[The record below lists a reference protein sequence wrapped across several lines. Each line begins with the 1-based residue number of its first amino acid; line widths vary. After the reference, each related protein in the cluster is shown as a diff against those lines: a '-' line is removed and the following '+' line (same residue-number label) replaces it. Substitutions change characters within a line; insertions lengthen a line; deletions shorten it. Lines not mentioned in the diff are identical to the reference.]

1 MTEDSGPAE
10 GLEQARSY
18 LRNADPVLARLIDD
32 RPAFDPRAWMAQL
45 PPMDLYGALLFQVT
59 GQQLSVLATRR
70 ILARIEALFGGRL
83 PSPAELLEVDP
94 GKLREAGL
102 SWRKVS
108 TLRDLAERFSDGR
121 LNPDVLSAL
130 PDEELMAE
138 LTAIPGIGP
147 WTVQGALLVALQ
159 REDVVLPG
167 DLALRKAVQAAYRLD
182 HLPSQQEVL
191 SIAEKWRPHRS
202 LATSYLFSA
211 AFEPAGTPPVAPSR
225 DVAPTRLT
233 HSGSIRQPRG
243 ALSWAEV
250 GVERAGRHGQA
261 RPGSSSEPPRCL
273 EIETSGL
280 PGDQV
285 ELVAF
290 DVGEGRPA
298 RLAWLGRGACE
309 RPGSAVARSR
319 SSKVSLMRSRCRRFL
334 TIFGLRDLVEYDAG
348 PQVSP
353 SPASSTACSEVGASQ
368 PAARGHRPRTG
379 PGQRRRRSQRR
390 PRTANCS

>member
-1 MTEDSGPAE
+1 MTEDSSPAAW
-10 GLEQARSY
+10 LEQARSY
-18 LRNADPVLARLIDD
+18 LHNADPVLARLIDN
-32 RPAFDPRAWMAQL
+32 RPAFDPRAWMTQL

-70 ILARIEALFGGRL
+70 TLARIEALFGGHL

-121 LNPDVLSAL
+121 LDPDILSRL

-147 WTVQGALLVALQ
+147 WTVQGALLIALQ

-167 DLALRKAVQAAYRLD
+167 DLALRKAVQAAYQLD

-211 AFEPAGTPPVAPSR
+211 AFEPTEAPPVAP
-225 DVAPTRLT
+225 P
-233 HSGSIRQPRG
+233 
-243 ALSWAEV
+243 
-250 GVERAGRHGQA
+250 
-261 RPGSSSEPPRCL
+261 
-273 EIETSGL
+273 ET
-280 PGDQV
+280 
-285 ELVAF
+285 
-290 DVGEGRPA
+290 
-298 RLAWLGRGACE
+298 
-309 RPGSAVARSR
+309 
-319 SSKVSLMRSRCRRFL
+319 
-334 TIFGLRDLVEYDAG
+334 
-348 PQVSP
+348 
-353 SPASSTACSEVGASQ
+353 
-368 PAARGHRPRTG
+368 
-379 PGQRRRRSQRR
+379 
-390 PRTANCS
+390 